1 MASASH
7 GTFKSRE
14 DFKKAKELEEARKAG
29 TALPEVDE
37 DGNDINPH
45 IPQYISQA
53 PWYLNMKGPSL
64 KHQRNLLEQRRNFD
78 GLEAWYPRGQDAKRK
93 EAPTKWKAG
102 SCTNCGSSTHNA
114 KNCFELPRKVGAKW
128 SGKHLRAGDVVRRV
142 NLGWEAKRDRWNGYN
157 PDDYRH
163 VVKRY
168 QRLESEREKLRL
180 ERGEE
185 EEEEER
191 TDAGAVVTSGGGE
204 GRVVARNLRIRED
217 TAKYLHNLDEN
228 SAYYD
233 PKTRSM
239 RADPTPH
246 IDPEDKD
253 YAGDNFERYT
263 GDVVKIA
270 NQQLHALEAAEAGRE
285 VPHMLAEPTRAEATF
300 REFERKKK
308 TLNEQRRKQILEQ
321 YGGAKYFEKPKPLVE
336 AEKAAIA
343 RGPAEKAKEKFD
355 RNHTARWGSYSK
367 DGRAGYACCHQ
378 MTRNSYCTGES
389 GKEAARKVEEKMAK
403 RMKEINE
410 TEEKRVKD
418 HEEAVAKRKRDKEPS
433 LDKNVTAEERR
444 VRRKVEQEIRAQV
457 REDRKNFEPDDRKRA
472 FNSRFATGSDRDGYD
487 ISEKDMEAYRIRRHV
502 AEDPMADYLEEKE
515 KRQSKSSKE

>member
-1 MASASH
+1 MASASQ

-14 DFKKAKELEEARKAG
+14 EFKKAKELEEARKAG

-53 PWYLNMKGPSL
+53 PWYLNSKGPSL
-64 KHQRNLLEQRRNFD
+64 KHQRNLLEKRRNFD
-78 GLEAWYPRGQDAKRK
+78 GLEAWYPRGRDAKRK
-93 EAPTKWKAG
+93 EAPTKWKSG
-102 SCTNCGSSTHNA
+102 SCTNCGASTHNA

-128 SGKHLRAGDVVRRV
+128 TGKHLRAGDVVKRV

-168 QRLESEREKLRL
+168 KQLDSEREKLRL
-180 ERGEE
+180 ERGG
-185 EEEEER
+185 EEEER
-191 TDAGAVVTSGGGE
+191 TDAGAVVTAGGGE

-246 IDPEDKD
+246 VDPEDKD

-270 NQQLHALEAAEAGRE
+270 KQQLYAIEAAAAGRE
-285 VPHMLAEPTRAEATF
+285 VPHMQAEPTRAEATF
-300 REFERKKK
+300 REFERNKKN
-308 TLNEQRRKQILEQ
+308 LNEQRRKQILEQ
-321 YGGAKYFEKPKPLVE
+321 YGGAQYYEKPKPLIE
-336 AEKAAIA
+336 AEKAAAANGAVQKPI
-343 RGPAEKAKEKFD
+343 EKFD
-355 RNHTARWGSYSK
+355 RNHTTKWGSYTK
-367 DGRAGYACCHQ
+367 DGRPGYACCHQ
-378 MTRNSYCTGES
+378 TTRNSYCTGES
-389 GKEAARKVEEKMAK
+389 GKEAARKVEENMAK
-403 RMKEINE
+403 RMKEIDE
-410 TEEKRVKD
+410 HEEKRVQD
-418 HEEAVAKRKRDKEPS
+418 HEEAVKNRKRDKEPPS
-433 LDKNVTAEERR
+433 LDKHVTAEERR

-457 REDRKNFEPDDRKRA
+457 REDKNFEPDDRKRA
-472 FNSRFATGSDRDGYD
+472 FNSRFGAGNDGDGYHVSD
-487 ISEKDMEAYRIRRHV
+487 EAMEAYRIRRHV
-502 AEDPMADYLEEKE
+502 AEDPMANFLEDKE
-515 KRQSKSSKE
+515 RNRSNPSSQK